1 MRPMLRTTKI
11 RNRDAYQLT
20 FTLAAGVQPAGRV
33 SVVGDFNDWT
43 PGRHELK
50 PLRDGTRSVTVR
62 VPAGRAVRFR
72 YLAPDGHWF
81 DDPSVAD
88 RDGHDC
94 VVRV

>member
-1 MRPMLRTTKI
+1 MLRTTKI
-11 RNRDAYQLT
+11 KNRDAYQLT
-20 FTLAAGVQPAGRV
+20 FSLPPSAPPGRV

-50 PLRDGTRSVTVR
+50 PLRDGSRAVSVR
-62 VPAGRAVRFR
+62 VQGGRPVRFR
-72 YLAPDGHWF
+72 YLAADGHWF
-81 DDPSVAD
+81 DDPEIAD